1 MDRTFARAII
11 PRLVMMAWGVA
22 SRRTMATVI
31 MAMAMVVMMHCQ
43 MNVSAMGMSRR
54 LALHL
59 VDVWHGNSP
68 QEQLGG
74 HQQEEEKTHD
84 HVSLTSLATERQS

>member
-1 MDRTFARAII
+1 MDRNFAREII
-11 PRLVMMAWGVA
+11 PRLMMMARGVA

-31 MAMAMVVMMHCQ
+31 MAMALVVMMRCQ
-43 MNVSAMGMSRR
+43 MDVSAMGMSRR
-54 LALHL
+54 LARHL

-74 HQQEEEKTHD
+74 HQQNEEKTHYSE
-84 HVSLTSLATERQS
+84 SLTSLATQRQS